1 MHALLRRQLR
11 KAFGDGPRSPEL
23 EKLLALVDEAY
34 TAADADRAMLERTL
48 TLASDELYTQ
58 NRRLER
64 ELDDRKRLELEL
76 RHAEKLRAVGQ
87 LASGVAHEI
96 NTPVQFVGDSLSF
109 LDDAFRE
116 IDALLGAIDNVDAV
130 RDELASR
137 DVAYLREEIPAA
149 LSRARDGTGRVAT
162 IVRALKTLAH
172 PDEIEQQFA
181 DIGEAIHDTLVVVA
195 NELKFVADV
204 QLDLAPDVRIRCH
217 IGEIQQVLI
226 NLLVNAAHAIADRHR
241 PAGTRGTIRI
251 TTLLDGSDLLLSIA
265 DDGGGIPEKIRHRI
279 FEPFFTT
286 KPVGTGTGQGL
297 SLVHSMIV
305 DHHDGEITF
314 TSDEG
319 VGTTF
324 LITLPIDGRRACP
337 PTDGR
342 SATFA
347 A

>member
-1 MHALLRRQLR
+1 MHSLLRRQVR
-11 KAFGDGPRSPEL
+11 KALGDAPRSPEL
-23 EKLLALVDEAY
+23 ERLLALVDEAY

-48 TLASDELYTQ
+48 TLASEELYTQ
-58 NRRLER
+58 NRRLES
-64 ELDDRKRLELEL
+64 ELSDRKRLELEL

-116 IDALLGAIDNVDAV
+116 IDALIGAIEGVDAT
-130 RDELASR
+130 RELLGKS
-137 DVAYLREEIPAA
+137 DMAYLREEIPAA

-172 PDEIEQQFA
+172 PDEIEQQMA
-181 DIGEAIHDTLVVVA
+181 DLGDAIHNTLVVVA

-204 QLDLAPDVRIRCH
+204 ELALAPDVRVRCH
-217 IGEIQQVLI
+217 VGEIQQVLI

-241 PAGTRGTIRI
+241 PAGTRGKIRI
-251 TTLLDGSDLLLSIA
+251 STVVDGRDVLLSVS
-265 DDGGGIPEKIRHRI
+265 DDGGGIPEPIRHRI

-305 DHHDGEITF
+305 DHHGGHLTF
-314 TSDEG
+314 TSEMG

-324 LITLPIDGRRACP
+324 SITLPIDGR
-337 PTDGR
+337 PTSLANTG
-342 SATFA
+342 
-347 A
+347 

>member
-1 MHALLRRQLR
+1 MHVLLRRQVR
-11 KAFGDGPRSPEL
+11 KAFGDAARTPEL

-34 TAADADRAMLERTL
+34 TAADSDRAMLERTL
-48 TLASDELYTQ
+48 TLASEELYTQ

-64 ELDDRKRLELEL
+64 ELDDRKRLETEL

-116 IDALLGAIDNVDAV
+116 IDTLLGAIEGADAV
-130 RDELASR
+130 REHFAAS
-137 DVAYLREEIPAA
+137 DIAYLREEIPAA
-149 LSRARDGTGRVAT
+149 LARCRDGTGRVAT

-181 DIGEAIHDTLVVVA
+181 QLDDAIHNTLVVAA

-204 QLDLAPDVRIRCH
+204 ELDLAPETRVRCH
-217 IGEIQQVLI
+217 VGEIQQVLI
-226 NLLVNAAHAIADRHR
+226 NLIVNAAHAIADRHR
-241 PAGTRGTIRI
+241 PTGGRGKICISTRIEGRMVV
-251 TTLLDGSDLLLSIA
+251 LAVSDN
-265 DDGGGIPEKIRHRI
+265 GGGIPESIRHRI

-297 SLVHSMIV
+297 SLVHTMIV
-305 DHHDGEITF
+305 DHHGGQISF
-314 TSDEG
+314 TSEPG
-319 VGTTF
+319 LGTTF
-324 LITLPIDGRRACP
+324 TITLPIDGR
-337 PTDGR
+337 
-342 SATFA
+342 A
-347 A
+347 AIAA

>member
-11 KAFGDGPRSPEL
+11 KAFGDAPRSPEL
-23 EKLLALVDEAY
+23 ERFIALVDEAY
-34 TAADADRAMLERTL
+34 TAADSDRAMLERTL
-48 TLASDELYTQ
+48 TLASDELYVQ

-64 ELDDRKRLELEL
+64 ELDDRQRLELEL

-109 LDDAFRE
+109 LDDAFGE
-116 IDALLGAIDNVDAV
+116 IDRLLGTIEGIDAT
-130 RDELASR
+130 REQFEAS
-137 DVAYLREEIPAA
+137 DIAYLREEIPAA

-172 PDEIEQQFA
+172 PDEIEQQLA
-181 DIGEAIHDTLVVVA
+181 DIAEAIHNTLVVVA

-204 QLDLAPDVRIRCH
+204 HLDLAPARVRCH
-217 IGEIQQVLI
+217 VGEIQQVMI

-241 PAGTRGTIRI
+241 ESGTRGNIRI
-251 TTLLDGSDLLLSIA
+251 TTLVDGPELLLSIS
-265 DDGGGIPEKIRHRI
+265 DDGGGIPESIQHRI

-305 DHHDGEITF
+305 DHHGGQITF
-314 TSDEG
+314 TSEVG

-324 LITLPIDGRRACP
+324 LITLPIEGRGALLAK
-337 PTDGR
+337 TG
-342 SATFA
+342 
-347 A
+347 

>member
-1 MHALLRRQLR
+1 MHSLLRRQVR
-11 KAFGDGPRSPEL
+11 KALGDAPRSPEV
-23 EKLLALVDEAY
+23 ERLLALVDEAY
-34 TAADADRAMLERTL
+34 TVADADRAMLERTL

-58 NRRLER
+58 NRRLEH
-64 ELDDRKRLELEL
+64 ELSDRKRLELEL

-116 IDALLGAIDNVDAV
+116 IDALLGAIEGVEATHEMMVKSDM
-130 RDELASR
+130 
-137 DVAYLREEIPAA
+137 AYLRTEIPAA

-172 PDEIEQQFA
+172 PDEIEQQVA
-181 DIGEAIHDTLVVVA
+181 DLGDAIHNTLVVVA

-204 QLDLAPDVRIRCH
+204 ELDLAPDVRVRCH
-217 IGEIQQVLI
+217 VGEIQQVLI
-226 NLLVNAAHAIADRHR
+226 NLLVNAAHAIGDRHR
-241 PAGTRGTIRI
+241 PAGTRGKIRI
-251 TTLLDGSDLLLSIA
+251 STIVDGRDVLISVA
-265 DDGGGIPEKIRHRI
+265 DDGGGIPEAIRHRI

-297 SLVHSMIV
+297 SLVHSMII
-305 DHHDGEITF
+305 DHHGGRLTF
-314 TSDEG
+314 TSEVG

-324 LITLPIDGRRACP
+324 SITLPLDGR
-337 PTDGR
+337 PTSLANTG
-342 SATFA
+342 
-347 A
+347 

>member
-11 KAFGDGPRSPEL
+11 KAFGDAPRPHTPEL
-23 EKLLALVDEAY
+23 ERFITLVDEAY

-48 TLASDELYTQ
+48 TLASEELYTQ

-109 LDDAFRE
+109 LDDAFQE
-116 IDALLGAIDNVDAV
+116 IDGLLGAVATLDATREHFANSDIV
-130 RDELASR
+130 
-137 DVAYLREEIPAA
+137 YLREEIPAA
-149 LSRARDGTGRVAT
+149 LSRARAGTGRVAT

-172 PDEIEQQFA
+172 PDEIEQQIA
-181 DIGEAIHDTLVVVA
+181 DVSAAIHNTLVVTA

-204 QLDLAPDVRIRCH
+204 QVDLAPDVHVRCH

-226 NLLVNAAHAIADRHR
+226 NLLVNAAHAIRERHQ
-241 PAGTRGTIRI
+241 PHGTRGTIRVS
-251 TTLLDGSDLLLSIA
+251 TLVDRGDLVLSIA
-265 DDGGGIPEKIRHRI
+265 DDGTGIPEEIRAHV

-286 KPVGTGTGQGL
+286 KPVGAGTGQGL

-305 DHHDGEITF
+305 DHHGGQITF
-314 TSDEG
+314 TSEVG

-324 LITLPIDGRRACP
+324 QITLPIDGRA
-337 PTDGR
+337 
-342 SATFA
+342 ATA
-347 A
+347 NAG

>member
-1 MHALLRRQLR
+1 MHALLRRQVR
-11 KAFGDGPRSPEL
+11 KAFGDAPRSAEL

-34 TAADADRAMLERTL
+34 TAADADRAMLEHTL
-48 TLASDELYTQ
+48 TLASDELYVQ

-87 LASGVAHEI
+87 LAAGVAHEI

-116 IDALLGAIDNVDAV
+116 IESLLGSVEKLEGARERFATSDI
-130 RDELASR
+130 
-137 DVAYLREEIPAA
+137 AYLREEIPAA
-149 LSRARDGTGRVAT
+149 LARCRNGTGRVAT

-172 PDEIEQQFA
+172 PDQVEQQVA
-181 DIGEAIHDTLVVVA
+181 LLDEAIHNTLVVA
-195 NELKFVADV
+195 ASEIKFVADV
-204 QLDLAPDVRIRCH
+204 ELDLAPDVRVVCH
-217 IGEIQQVLI
+217 VGEIQQVLI
-226 NLLVNAAHAIADRHR
+226 NLIVNAAHAIADHHR

-251 TTLLDGSDLLLSIA
+251 ATRVEGRMVKLSIS
-265 DDGGGIPEKIRHRI
+265 DDGAGIPEAIRHRI

-305 DHHDGEITF
+305 DHHGGQIGFE
-314 TSDEG
+314 SQLG

-324 LITLPIDGRRACP
+324 TITLPLDGR
-337 PTDGR
+337 
-342 SATFA
+342 A
-347 A
+347 AQGALAKAS